1 MLAKSSCIVLSTR
14 SIACWISA
22 ILLVSTSACFG
33 AENLWDVLKRESKG
47 LDVLALDSLAG
58 DFALVGVKYLEIPWV
73 SQENPEVSPLLPPVV
88 RKQLYIFR
96 VAPNDAIV
104 WRQTYP
110 ALPDVQE
117 IFSIDATFD
126 QRLCIVFGEQ
136 RGQEAIL
143 NPVLLQVDGAGK
155 ILWAKRNVISSLK
168 VNSNN
173 AESAEEI
180 SNLDTLRVVASSA
193 NGCLLAFV
201 SRQFINQAENYLLH
215 LIQYLPDGNIRW
227 HKTLAT
233 EMYGKL
239 FLVNNKAADQ
249 YVVIQTNQSRDA
261 AIEAMMLGMPFVP
274 QTSVVGI
281 DYEGEVLFQKV
292 NPGSL
297 SNLWVKDVI
306 DTPGDAFI
314 IAGKTKS
321 AWVGQLSSSG
331 KVLSYIDAQEG
342 EFNAVSKTQSGGY
355 LFARGDSLTLMDK
368 DQKTFSSQKIQA
380 VTTHQFVN
388 QYLLDRLPGEM
399 PVEQMMLV
407 HHNEYLLLYEL
418 GSKLLK
424 VRIEKSGE

>member
-1 MLAKSSCIVLSTR
+1 MLAKSSDNVLSTQG
-14 SIACWISA
+14 ITYWISA
-22 ILLVSTSACFG
+22 ILLVASSACFG
-33 AENLWDVLKRESKG
+33 SENLWDILKRESKG

-58 DFALVGVKYLEIPWV
+58 DFALVGVKYLEIPWE
-73 SQENPEVSPLLPPVV
+73 SQENPEISPLLPPVV

-96 VAPNDAIV
+96 VATNDTVV

-110 ALPDVQE
+110 SLPDVQE
-117 IFSIDATFD
+117 VFSIDATFD

-143 NPVLLQVDGAGK
+143 NPVPLQVDGTGK

-168 VNSNN
+168 ANSDH
-173 AESAEEI
+173 AESVEEI
-180 SNLDTLRVVASSA
+180 ANLDTLRVVASSD

-201 SRQFINQAENYLLH
+201 SRIFTGEAETYQLH
-215 LIQYLPDGNIRW
+215 LIQYLSDGNVRW

-239 FLVNNKAADQ
+239 FLVNNKAGGQ

-274 QTSVVGI
+274 QTTVTGI
-281 DYEGEVLFQKV
+281 DYEGKAIFQKV

-297 SNLWVKDVI
+297 SNVWVKDVI
-306 DTPGDAFI
+306 DAAGDAFV

-321 AWVGQLSSSG
+321 AWVGQLSSDG
-331 KVLSYIDAQEG
+331 KVLSYFDAQVG

-355 LFARGDSLTLMDK
+355 LLARGDSLTLLDK

-380 VTTHQFVN
+380 VTTHRFVN
-388 QYLLDRLPGEM
+388 QYLMDRLPGEM
-399 PVEQMMLV
+399 PVEKMILT

-424 VRIEKSGE
+424 VRIEKYGE